1 MRLLCEDL
9 GNPQSSLP
17 SVHVA
22 GTKGKGTTSAM
33 IASILRYSGLKVGLI
48 TSPHL
53 HSLTERI
60 RVGGDPIAKDDFV
73 DLVEEIWPAV
83 LRVDKN
89 GSFGAVTW
97 FEFMVAAAFFFFRKS
112 SVDFQVVETGLGGRL
127 DATNVLTP
135 AVSVITS
142 ISLDHTNILDDTIA
156 PIAAEKGGILKDEV
170 PVVISPQ
177 PEEALTVI
185 KTIAAKWEI
194 EK

>member
-1 MRLLCEDL
+1 MRKDCAYYKAVERTFTLADFERGKHSPNHSLFHLERMRLLCEDL

-112 SVDFQVVETGLGGRL
+112 SVDFQVVETGLGGG
-127 DATNVLTP
+127 V
-135 AVSVITS
+135 
-142 ISLDHTNILDDTIA
+142 
-156 PIAAEKGGILKDEV
+156 
-170 PVVISPQ
+170 
-177 PEEALTVI
+177 
-185 KTIAAKWEI
+185 
-194 EK
+194 